1 MPLSPQ
7 EVTPIVDQPE
17 LAGASVNV
25 PNPSLFQ
32 RAIQETKNYLAFTA
46 YLLVVFGTLIFFS
59 INLYSR
65 LDQNVQHYPG
75 YHFYALGLIN
85 ALVLAKFMLL
95 LEAAHVG
102 SGSIGQRLRDGRLVY
117 AIVYRSLLFAAVLV
131 CATVLEEVLVGAWHG
146 KAVDEVLPEI
156 AGGPLGLIAL
166 AWVLF
171 VALIPYFTY
180 RELGRVLGEMQ
191 LRTLLLVPAAGR
203 QTGPS

>member
-7 EVTPIVDQPE
+7 EAASIVDHSEPANASISLTKRT
-17 LAGASVNV
+17 LAK
-25 PNPSLFQ
+25 
-32 RAIQETKNYLAFTA
+32 RALDETKNYLGFTA

-59 INLYSR
+59 INLYAR

-95 LEAAHVG
+95 LEAAQVG
-102 SGSIGQRLRDGRLVY
+102 SGSVAQRLRDGPLVF
-117 AIVYRSLLFAAVLV
+117 AILYRALLFAAVLV

-146 KAVDEVLPEI
+146 KAMDDVLPEI
-156 AGGPLGLIAL
+156 AGGPRGLVTL

-180 RELGRVLGEMQ
+180 RELGRVLGEMR
-191 LRTLLLVPAAGR
+191 LRVLLLEPAASR
-203 QTGPS
+203 RTDPT